1 MKLFFAAV
9 LFFPLF
15 SLAQDCALKKET
27 NSFTHETRLTT
38 GFMPFSNTL
47 LSVDATATD
56 IDFFFSI
63 NQTGSAKCFDDASTA
78 VIVFDGNRYKTTLHN
93 TGSMN
98 CEGLFHFTFK
108 NSTATPYMLQRLATQ
123 KVSTITFNGSNKGI
137 TVITL
142 SDEQKQLL
150 MDLAGCVAKE
160 AKTLKK

>member
-1 MKLFFAAV
+1 MKLLFAA
-9 LFFPLF
+9 LLLLPLF
-15 SLAQDCALKKET
+15 SLAQDCTLKKET

-38 GFMPFSNTL
+38 GFIPFNNTL
-47 LSVDATATD
+47 LSIDANGTD

-63 NQTGSAKCFDDASTA
+63 NQTGDAKCFDDASTA
-78 VIVFDGNRYKTTLHN
+78 VVVFEGNRYKTTLRN

-108 NSTATPYMLQRLATQ
+108 NSTTTPYMLQRLATQ
-123 KVSTITFNGSNKGI
+123 KVSTITFNGNNKSV

-150 MDLAGCVAKE
+150 MDLAGCIAKE